1 MSMTKDTSIILK
13 EVSQAYSIADIT
25 QIIQLDVFLVNF
37 DRYYLNW
44 FFFIIS
50 QAGAMKKEGTKVFKA
65 GNYAAAGKL
74 YQKVGSRSR
83 NVDHIQFSLDFFITR
98 FMIYH
103 IIS

>member
-25 QIIQLDVFLVNF
+25 QMIQLVVFLVNF
-37 DRYYLNW
+37 DRYYLLTD
-44 FFFIIS
+44 FFFIIF

-83 NVDHIQFSLDFFITR
+83 NVAHIQFSLDQCR
-98 FMIYH
+98 RAG
-103 IIS
+103 